1 MNAQRV
7 IDQLS
12 DLNPDAVLFDNM
24 DSAII
29 GLGVIGNNDPVAI
42 YSRKLIYSQ
51 LSQDG
56 FTETELEDYYQNTYV
71 GMAGTKNTPVILD
84 DIDGTQGV

>member
-29 GLGVIGNNDPVAI
+29 GLGVIGNNDPVAV
-42 YSRKLIYSQ
+42 YSRRLIYAK
-51 LSQDG
+51 LMLDG
-56 FTETELEDYYQNTYV
+56 FTEVETEDYYQNTFV
-71 GMAGTKNTPVILD
+71 GGAATKNTPVILD